1 MKVNFVKMN
10 SQGNDFIIIDNTI
23 AAHSL
28 TLTQIKKISSRDDI
42 GCDQL
47 LMLDIKD
54 MHHVSCRI
62 FNQDGS
68 EAYQC
73 GNGMRAIMFFLNKY
87 YKYIHACI
95 IVKGIKY
102 LASIDG
108 EKNIKI
114 NMGKPDFINS
124 KIVSDLPVISIDK
137 LKVGYMFRQ
146 EDFSFSY
153 SPISLGNFHCVV
165 FSDDCYSEK
174 ERISKILY
182 NYYKDE
188 PNISFILNYKNFYQK
203 KDSHIRLKVKER
215 GAGWTK
221 SCGSGASATAALV
234 IKNSIHSDDLIDRVS
249 IEQDGGRLDIQ
260 WMTNSDSD
268 NNLYLIG
275 PTTFEYE
282 GIWND

>member
-54 MHHVSCRI
+54 MNHVSCRI

-124 KIVSDLPVISIDK
+124 TIVSDLPVISIDK